1 MQAVKFTDKNAPG
14 LSLALDEEFQAA
26 DYFSELARGYTQGV
40 VDLYIMM
47 GLQPTGPTRIN
58 LEIIV
63 PSAKGLTPE
72 MWKQTA
78 TLCPLDWPSNYSL
91 LRLWHTPKSFHQ
103 YAAQLKQQV
112 QHQHMFTHW
121 EVNRAK
127 LASRVLFQRPAYY
140 LPEQILQQHVRER
153 VFPDRKLRKRA
164 PDVDVAAFD
173 AKCNEVRRLAA
184 MNEAENPVSF
194 AIGNSWNDTLRADKR
209 HHLEYTT
216 RSQT

>member
-1 MQAVKFTDKNAPG
+1 MSVPP
-14 LSLALDEEFQAA
+14 
-26 DYFSELARGYTQGV
+26 
-40 VDLYIMM
+40 
-47 GLQPTGPTRIN
+47 QP
-58 LEIIV
+58 
-63 PSAKGLTPE
+63 
-72 MWKQTA
+72 
-78 TLCPLDWPSNYSL
+78 
-91 LRLWHTPKSFHQ
+91 RLWHTPKSFHQ
-103 YAAQLKQQV
+103 YAAQFKQQV

-164 PDVDVAAFD
+164 PDIDVAAFET
-173 AKCNEVRRLAA
+173 KCNEVCRLAA

-209 HHLEYTT
+209 HHLEYAT